1 MKQLIGL
8 IPFTKIWEMTMN
20 SELILEQ
27 IDKIVAQ
34 IDEINAALK
43 RVLESDDVE
52 Y

>member
-1 MKQLIGL
+1 
-8 IPFTKIWEMTMN
+8 MN

-34 IDEINAALK
+34 MDEINATLANL
-43 RVLESDDVE
+43 LEDDNG

>member
-1 MKQLIGL
+1 
-8 IPFTKIWEMTMN
+8 MN

-43 RVLESDDVE
+43 RVLEDDNAN
-52 Y
+52 

>member
-1 MKQLIGL
+1 
-8 IPFTKIWEMTMN
+8 MN

-34 IDEINAALK
+34 MDDINATLK

>member
-1 MKQLIGL
+1 
-8 IPFTKIWEMTMN
+8 MTMN

>member
-1 MKQLIGL
+1 
-8 IPFTKIWEMTMN
+8 MN
-20 SELILEQ
+20 SEVILEQ

-34 IDEINAALK
+34 IDEINATLK

>member
-1 MKQLIGL
+1 
-8 IPFTKIWEMTMN
+8 MN

-34 IDEINAALK
+34 IDEINATLT

>member
-1 MKQLIGL
+1 
-8 IPFTKIWEMTMN
+8 MTMN

-43 RVLESDDVE
+43 RVLEDDNAN
-52 Y
+52 

>member
-1 MKQLIGL
+1 
-8 IPFTKIWEMTMN
+8 MN

-34 IDEINAALK
+34 MDNINATLK
-43 RVLESDDVE
+43 RVLEDDNG